1 MDESL
6 DILEFIS
13 NMKVDNNGQQ
23 QLKKESQNQQINF
36 DDFLKNLENMQ
47 PAV

>member
-23 QLKKESQNQQINF
+23 QLKKEPQNQQINF

>member
-23 QLKKESQNQQINF
+23 QLKKETQNQQINF